1 MGTLKKLGYKLN
13 PYDKCVANKIINK
26 KQCTIAWHVDDA
38 IASHVDKR
46 VLQELEN
53 QMKADFGEM
62 DILEGSEH
70 SVLGMNV
77 IIDKSQKTVKIEM
90 KDQMRKL
97 IEKFEHDSGESVQT
111 SVSTPSAHNLFKDRK
126 YSEIFHSTMASLLYI
141 MKRARP
147 DIETGVSFL
156 MRRVSKSTKDDWMKL
171 KRILS
176 FLNGTIE
183 DERTIGADSLT
194 EIFTWI
200 DAAYA
205 VHDKL
210 RSHMGGLISLGTGVV
225 HAKSSMKKINTK
237 SSTEAEL
244 VGLAEYLP
252 YNIWFLHFMRAQ
264 GYDVKNNTIYQDNKS
279 AILME
284 RNGRNFCNGNS
295 RHINVRYFWVKDK
308 IDQGEVK
315 VAYLPTLLM
324 VIDFFMK
331 SLVGALLQ
339 KVRNYI
345 MGWRPMSEP
354 VVQIKDN
361 EIKEDAESFRI

>member
-1 MGTLKKLGYKLN
+1 MLLSIKVKK
-13 PYDKCVANKIINK
+13 
-26 KQCTIAWHVDDA
+26 T
-38 IASHVDKR
+38 
-46 VLQELEN
+46 
-53 QMKADFGEM
+53 F
-62 DILEGSEH
+62 
-70 SVLGMNV
+70 
-77 IIDKSQKTVKIEM
+77 KIEM
-90 KDQMRKL
+90 KDQIRKL
-97 IEKFEHDSGESVQT
+97 IEKFEHDSGESVQN
-111 SVSTPSAHNLFKDRK
+111 SVSTPSAHNLFKVDIMSIELDRK
-126 YSEIFHSTMASLLYI
+126 YSEIFHSTTASLLYI

-205 VHDKL
+205 VHDNM

-225 HAKSSMKKINTK
+225 HAKSSMEKINTK

-284 RNGRNFCNGNS
+284 RNGRNSCTGNS
-295 RHINVRYFWVKDK
+295 RHINVRYFWFKDK
-308 IDQGEVK
+308 IDQGDVK
-315 VAYLPTLLM
+315 VEYLPTHLM
-324 VIDFFMK
+324 VADF
-331 SLVGALLQ
+331 LRNPWLALYF
-339 KVRNYI
+339 RN
-345 MGWRPMSEP
+345 
-354 VVQIKDN
+354 
-361 EIKEDAESFRI
+361 